1 MEQTELTT
9 YAVLVIAALFLGTLA
24 ARSSS
29 KREAILSG
37 SPANIFHFL
46 ANAIMSVVTLTVLAS
61 VFVLRLDLLTIV
73 LTIVGMVVVTLI
85 LLMIYA
91 AFEKPALEKK
101 AHEEDRG
108 WTEED
113 ARTSGL

>member
-9 YAVLVIAALFLGTLA
+9 LAVLVIAALFLGTLA

-37 SPANIFHFL
+37 SPATIFHYL

-61 VFVLRLDLLTIV
+61 VFVLRLELLTIV
-73 LTIVGMVVVTLI
+73 VVIVGMVAISLV

-91 AFEKPALEKK
+91 AFEKPAIEKK
-101 AHEEDRG
+101 KLEDDRG